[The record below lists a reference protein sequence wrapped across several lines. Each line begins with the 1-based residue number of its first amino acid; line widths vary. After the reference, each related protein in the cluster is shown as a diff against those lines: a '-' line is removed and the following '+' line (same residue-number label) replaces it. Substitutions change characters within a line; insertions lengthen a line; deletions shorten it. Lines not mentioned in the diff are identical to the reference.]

1 MNSHVE
7 EDHREQRGLDLR
19 LWRKFLRHLWP
30 RKKSIAILGIGGVF
44 LAGVEVLM
52 PYTVGQ
58 IIDAAAEKKRDALPG
73 LLGWYLA
80 LITSFA
86 VVVFLFIW
94 AAGNIAT
101 GMAHDLRRHAFGHLQ
116 RLSFAFYDQKA
127 VGWLM
132 ARMTSDVGRIAG
144 LAPWF
149 LLDLAWGLSFLGALS
164 IAMLI
169 IDWQLA
175 LWVMAVVPPMALV
188 SLYFQKRL
196 LGYQR
201 RIRKTNS
208 EITASYNEGIM
219 GVQTTQSLVREEEA
233 LDEFQGLTDRMFV
246 DSSRN
251 MMTAALYLPVVL
263 SLGSLGVGLA
273 LWRGGVT
280 VGGGLSLGELVTFM
294 MYAAHFSQ
302 PIQELAARFTEL
314 QAAQASA
321 ERFQSMLD
329 EVPGI
334 DDPATPDPEPCA
346 GAGGAIRSVEFRGV
360 DFHYKPEEPILRGFD
375 LTIGEGE
382 SIALVGSTGSGKTT
396 IAGLLCRF
404 YEPTDGAVHIDGIDI
419 RERSQFWLQSRLGI
433 VLQQPHLFSG
443 SIGENIRY
451 GKLDATDAE
460 VRAAAERVGA
470 HAFIAELEKGYETE
484 VGEGGCLL
492 SSGERQFVS
501 LARAVLSDPAIFV
514 MDEATSSLDTE
525 TERKIQDGI
534 DRILEGRISVII
546 AHRLAT
552 IRRVDRILVIDKG
565 RIVEAGS
572 HAELLAAGGA
582 YHHLYTAQFAK
593 ERGRALIEGTDL
605 ADGERESA

>member
-7 EDHREQRGLDLR
+7 EDHRDTRGLDLA
-19 LWRKFLRHLWP
+19 LWRKFLSHLWP
-30 RKKSIAILGIGGVF
+30 RRKSIITLCLGGVM
-44 LAGVEVLM
+44 LAGVEALM

-58 IIDAAAEKKRDALPG
+58 IIDAAKEGEREALPG
-73 LLGWYLA
+73 LLARYIGF
-80 LITSFA
+80 ITFFA
-86 VVVFLFIW
+86 VVVFVFIW

-101 GMAHDLRRHAFGHLQ
+101 GMAFDLRRHAFGHLQ
-116 RLSFAFYDQKA
+116 RLSFSFYDQKA

-144 LAPWF
+144 LTPWF
-149 LLDLAWGLSFLGALS
+149 LLDLAWGLSFLVALS
-164 IAMLI
+164 VMMLVLN
-169 IDWQLA
+169 WQLA
-175 LWVMAVVPPMALV
+175 LWVMAVVPPLTLV
-188 SLYFQKRL
+188 SLYFQRRM

-233 LDEFQGLTDRMFV
+233 LGEFRALTDRMFS

-280 VGGGLSLGELVTFM
+280 VGGALSLGELITFM
-294 MYAAHFSQ
+294 MYAAQFSQ
-302 PIQELAARFTEL
+302 PIQELAARFTEM

-321 ERFQSMLD
+321 ERFQSMLE
-329 EVPGI
+329 EVPAI
-334 DDPATPDPEPCA
+334 VDPVVPDPEPCA
-346 GAGGAIRSVEFRGV
+346 GAGQPIRTVEFRGV
-360 DFHYKPEEPILRGFD
+360 DFHYKEEEPILRGFD
-375 LTIGEGE
+375 LTIREGE
-382 SIALVGSTGSGKTT
+382 SIALVGATGSGKTT

-404 YEPTDGAVHIDGIDI
+404 YEPAGGVVCIDGIDV

-451 GKLDATDAE
+451 GKLEASDEE
-460 VRAAAERVGA
+460 VQAAAERVGA
-470 HAFIAELEKGYETE
+470 HPFIRELEKGYATE

-552 IRRVDRILVIDKG
+552 IRRVDRILVIEKG
-565 RIVEAGS
+565 RILESGN
-572 HAELLAAGGA
+572 HAQLLAKRGA

-593 ERGRALIEGTDL
+593 ERGRTLIEESGK
-605 ADGERESA
+605 ESA